1 MTPKIQIPKAEIH
14 CHLEGSIPPVLARE
28 LAERNGL
35 SLPAKLF
42 DAKGHYAWKD
52 FLSFLDSYDRVCT
65 VLKSPRDFGDVI
77 YSYLASAA
85 RDGAVY
91 VEMFCSPERPAALGI
106 SYTAWLAALTDGID
120 PSRWQ

>member
-14 CHLEGSIPPVLARE
+14 CHLEGSIPPALARE

-65 VLKSPRDFGDVI
+65 VLKTPRDFGDVI

-85 RDGAVY
+85 REGAVY
-91 VEMFCSPERPAALGI
+91 VESDHNTRIQWTRDGRVPETVDFTVFPL
-106 SYTAWLAALTDGID
+106 
-120 PSRWQ
+120 